1 MSLLQQTVTVY
12 RADGTRQ
19 VIENCQL
26 TVKKGLK
33 TDHLGTVNKDRFTLI
48 VRGDQDLRPGDCLM
62 AGIGPETVDFKSFL
76 PEKGGCYRIDFVQP
90 FFWNGKVSHMEAGG
104 GYGT

>member
-1 MSLLQQTVTVY
+1 MSLLNQTVTVY

-26 TVKKGLK
+26 CVKKGLH
-33 TDHLGTVNKDRFTLI
+33 TDHLGTQYRDRFTLI
-48 VRGDQDLRPGDCLM
+48 VRGSHDLRPGDRLTP
-62 AGIGPETVDFKSFL
+62 GIGPEAVDWSSFL
-76 PEKGGCYRIDFVQP
+76 PEMGKVYRIGYVQP

-104 GYGT
+104 GYG

>member
-12 RADGTRQ
+12 RGDGTRR
-19 VIENCQL
+19 VVENCQL
-26 TVKKGLK
+26 CVKKALK
-33 TDHLGTVNKDRFTLI
+33 TDHLGTENKDRFTLI
-48 VRGDQDLRPGDCLM
+48 VRGEQDLRPGDRFM
-62 AGIGPETVDFKSFL
+62 EGIGPAEVDFKSLL
-76 PEKGGCYRIDFVQP
+76 PERGACYRIDYVQP

>member
-1 MSLLQQTVTVY
+1 MSLLDQTVTVY

-26 TVKKGLK
+26 LVKKSLK
-33 TDHLGTVNKDRFTLI
+33 TDHWGTENRDKFTLI
-48 VRGDQDLRPGDCLM
+48 VRGQRDLRPGDRLLE
-62 AGIGPETVDFKSFL
+62 GVGPETVDFQNFL
-76 PEKGGCYRIDFVQP
+76 PERGLCHRIDFVQP